1 MDILFDIVEVE
12 QSESPRIQYFESFLG
27 NIYFICDIF
36 IVLRDY
42 DVSYVEYSLMMK
54 YMDK

>member
-27 NIYFICDIF
+27 NIYLICDIF

-42 DVSYVEYSLMMK
+42 DVSYVEYGLMMK
-54 YMDK
+54 YTDK